1 MIKIFSKESLL
12 VCCVEAIILTIIVFF
27 LQNWSIY
34 LTGCLIFMVLIL
46 SKAVQPGKKLSSG
59 IKEAS
64 LWENIA
70 ANINSV
76 FEFFVISTK
85 ELIQTIKNISS
96 DMEDQ
101 MTTTEISSTAVT
113 EMISTVNSI
122 SQRMNE
128 QADIVNN
135 FSSTSKQLAASIS
148 GVDTISKATA
158 EVAQELSSASEK
170 GAQTIKIAVNSI
182 NSVQKLTGQINKAVS
197 TIADI
202 ADQTKLL
209 ALNATIESARAG
221 EAGRG
226 FKVVAD
232 EVKNLSEMSSTNVKE
247 ISDLFN
253 NIVVEIELAVKNIND
268 AGEKFDGIKTNAQK
282 TKESTYE
289 IAQTMTEQAAT
300 AEEFSVSTENLVSIT
315 NDLQTSVKE
324 QAVANQEIKD
334 AVTNMVKIAES
345 VKSSINI
352 LTEKKF
358 RMIDAENRLGK
369 VNVRVKRIIRDSI

>member
-1 MIKIFSKESLL
+1 MTKNLFIEKLL
-12 VCCVEAIILTIIVFF
+12 RCLIEAAIITGIVFLLKEGPILLIGF
-27 LQNWSIY
+27 LTVIVLFFSSY
-34 LTGCLIFMVLIL
+34 LQSRVTSPDKTGF
-46 SKAVQPGKKLSSG
+46 K
-59 IKEAS
+59 S

-70 ANINSV
+70 HNINSV
-76 FEFFVISTK
+76 FEYFVISTK
-85 ELIQTIKNISS
+85 ELTQTIKNISS
-96 DMEDQ
+96 AMEDQ

-113 EMISTVNSI
+113 EMISTVDSI
-122 SQRMNE
+122 SQRMTE
-128 QADIVNN
+128 QADIINN

-148 GVDTISKATA
+148 GVDMISKATA
-158 EVAQELSSASEK
+158 GVAQELSTASEK
-170 GAQTIKIAVNSI
+170 GAQTIKIAVASI
-182 NSVQKLTGQINKAVS
+182 NSVQKVTSQINKAVS

-232 EVKNLSEMSSTNVKE
+232 EVKNLSEISSENVKQ

-253 NIVVEIELAVKNIND
+253 SIVVEIENAAKNIND

-289 IAQTMTEQAAT
+289 IAQAMTEQAAT
-300 AEEFSVSTENLVSIT
+300 AEEFSASTDSLVSIT
-315 NDLQTSVKE
+315 NNLQTSVKE
-324 QAVANQEIKD
+324 QAIANQEIKD
-334 AVTNMVKIAES
+334 AVTNMVKIAEG

-369 VNVRVKRIIRDSI
+369 VNVRVRRILRDSI